1 MMSLSSDQAT
11 AWTNASRLVKKTL
24 SADFVVIGGGMAGV
38 CAALAAARNGLSVI
52 LVQDRSVL
60 GGNASSEIRMH
71 IVGADIHGGRPG
83 ARESGLI
90 EELKLE
96 DAYRNPHRSYSQWD
110 LLLYEKVTEEK
121 RITLMLDSAC
131 IGCRMT
137 EKGDAIAAVTVLRNS
152 TEEIFEITGR
162 YFADCSGD
170 SRLGFEAGAD
180 LRMGRES
187 QAEYGESLAPV
198 EADAKTLGS
207 SILITGRQYPTPQP
221 FIAPHWVRKFTK
233 DQLHHRPIHSFEY
246 GYWWFEWGGQLDTI
260 KDNEVIRHELL
271 RIALGIWDH
280 VKNSGHHPEAA
291 NWALDW
297 VGAIPGKRESRR
309 LLGRHVLVQDDV
321 LAGRMFPDAVAY
333 GGWAIDLHPPS
344 GVDAVDEPPFTP
356 THAKHL
362 YTIPLRALYS
372 RNIGNLLF
380 AGRNIS
386 ASHVAF
392 ASTRVMATCAVM
404 GQAIGTAAA
413 LALRDGL
420 SLDQLT
426 EGEAIRKLQQQL
438 IKDDAFLPAIAGD
451 DPADLAKQA
460 TVSASSEK
468 PGHEVA
474 LVLDGI
480 TRALPEHLG
489 PWADGQPH
497 RWESTTL
504 PATLDLAFPE
514 AVEVREI
521 HLTFDSGFQRELI
534 LSLSDHHTSKSLRGA
549 QPELVKTYRLYLDGE
564 LVVSEDANYLRKRV
578 HRLDAPRR
586 GSVLRLEVLATHGA
600 PEARL
605 FEIRVY

>member
-1 MMSLSSDQAT
+1 MMSLSSDQVG
-11 AWTNASRLVKKTL
+11 AWTSASRFVKKSL

-71 IVGADIHGGRPG
+71 IVGADCHGNRPG
-83 ARESGLI
+83 ARESGII

-96 DAYRNPHRSYSQWD
+96 DSYRNPHRSYSQWD
-110 LLLYEKVTEEK
+110 LLLYEKVVDEK
-121 RITLMLDSAC
+121 AITLMLDSDC
-131 IGCRMT
+131 IGCQMT
-137 EKGDAIAAVTVLRNS
+137 PEGDAIAAVTVLRNS

-187 QAEYGESLAPV
+187 QTEYGESLAPA
-198 EADAKTLGS
+198 EADKQTLGS
-207 SILITGRQYPTPQP
+207 SILITGREYPTPQP
-221 FIAPHWVRKFTK
+221 FIAPHWVRKFTR
-233 DQLHHRPIHSFEY
+233 DQLVHRPIHSFEY

-271 RIALGIWDH
+271 RIALGIWDY
-280 VKNSGHHPEAA
+280 VKNSGNHPEAA

-309 LLGRHVLVQDDV
+309 LLGRHVLLQDDV
-321 LAGRMFPDAVAY
+321 LSGRIFSDAVAY

-344 GVDAVDEPPFTP
+344 GVDAADEQPFTP
-356 THAKHL
+356 THGENL
-362 YTIPLRALYS
+362 YTIPLRSLYS

-413 LALRDGL
+413 LSLRDGT

-426 EGEAIRKLQQQL
+426 EGEGVRKLQQQL
-438 IKDDAFLPAIAGD
+438 IKDDAFLPSIPGN
-451 DPADLAKQA
+451 DPADLARKA
-460 TVSASSEK
+460 AVSASSEK
-468 PGHEVA
+468 AGFEAA

-480 TRALPEHLG
+480 TRELPEHLG
-489 PWADGQPH
+489 PWADGKPH
-497 RWESTTL
+497 RWESATL
-504 PATLDLAFPE
+504 PATLDLTLPE
-514 AVEVREI
+514 AAEVREI

-534 LSLSDHHTSKSLRGA
+534 LSLSDHHTAKIKRGP
-549 QPELVKTYRLYLDGE
+549 QPELVKAYRVYLDGE
-564 LVVSEDANYLRKRV
+564 VVVAEDANFLRKRV

-586 GSVLRLEVLATHGA
+586 GSVIRVEVIETHGA
-600 PEARL
+600 PEAHV
-605 FEIRVY
+605 FEVRVY